1 MNRKPDIIR
10 TILIVFAVGL
20 VITGFTSMQSP
31 EGGFSAA
38 ASAFVTEAAPSAPRS
53 EETRR
58 N

>member
-10 TILIVFAVGL
+10 TILLVFAVGL
-20 VITGFTSMQSP
+20 VITGFTSIQSP

-38 ASAFVTEAAPSAPRS
+38 ASAFVSEVAPDDDS
-53 EETRR
+53 RR